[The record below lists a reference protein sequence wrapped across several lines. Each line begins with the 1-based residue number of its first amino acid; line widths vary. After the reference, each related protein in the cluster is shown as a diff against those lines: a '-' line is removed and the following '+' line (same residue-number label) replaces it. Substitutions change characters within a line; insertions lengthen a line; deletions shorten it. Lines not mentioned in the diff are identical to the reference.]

1 MEPVVVEFPL
11 RGEWVAPNT
20 PGHVVP
26 SHGTDVLGQTYAYD
40 FIQIDW
46 SLQKAYRT
54 SQRGTVASLVFGTPL
69 KECMAWSQPIH
80 APFPGEIIE
89 AEDGLEERNPIHPVR
104 DIFVALKN
112 GFAFKKA
119 KSNRDLRPMLGN
131 YIILRGT
138 DALAMFAHARNG
150 SVRVKP
156 GDQIIT
162 GQKIA
167 EVGHS
172 GNSTSAHLHFQLMDN
187 ADLLKAK
194 GIPCCFREY
203 DLFENGAWRK
213 ITNGIPGRRDRI
225 RRVDA

>member
-1 MEPVVVEFPL
+1 MNPVVVEFPL

-20 PGHVVP
+20 PGHAVP

-46 SLQKAYRT
+46 NFPKAFRT
-54 SQRGTVASLVFGTPL
+54 SQKGTLATLLFGVPL

-80 APFPGEIIE
+80 APFAGEVIE
-89 AEDGLEERNPIHPVR
+89 AEDGIKERNPIHLVR
-104 DIFVALKN
+104 DIFAVLKN

-119 KSNRDLRPMLGN
+119 KNNRDLRPLLGN
-131 YIILRGT
+131 YIILKGD
-138 DALAMFAHARNG
+138 DAFAMFGHARNG
-150 SVRVKP
+150 SICVKP
-156 GDQIIT
+156 GDQLT
-162 GQKIA
+162 AGQKIA

-172 GNSTSAHLHFQLMDN
+172 GNSTSAHLHFQLMDTPE
-187 ADLLKAK
+187 LLKAK

-203 DLFENGAWRK
+203 DLFEDGTWRK
-213 ITNGIPGRRDRI
+213 IVNGIPGRRDRI